1 MELSWACGSNGRN
14 FLRISSAAILVA
26 GVAAC
31 APESPP
37 AEHTVARHAI
47 LIVIDTLR
55 ADRVGFMGADR
66 PTSPRV
72 DQLARDGTSFSR
84 AYANSPWTVPST
96 ATILTSLY
104 PSEHGAEV
112 IGDVRNL
119 ADTPPRQIHAAVR
132 SIGEIL
138 QESEFRCG
146 LFSANPYLF
155 GRFKDGYDTSFVERQ
170 SATTITDLALEYI
183 ESVHNDRFFVHIQ
196 YMDLHPPIEPPA
208 PYFDLFPT
216 PEAGPRDERHKE
228 WAFSRGRDLTTDDF
242 VDFRDN
248 KLALYDGA
256 LRYID
261 NEIGRLVDTL
271 DSLEILEDTL
281 IVVTSDHG
289 EEFWDHAE
297 LEASLGGDPRGYY
310 GIGHGHSLFEELLR
324 VPLLFFGPGASSGL
338 TVDDPT
344 SLLDLAPTMLG
355 LLNVRIPEQMLGKNH
370 RSVVGGGEM
379 TTSVSTPI
387 YAESPAYGPNAWCL
401 IEGGWKVIVR
411 DDGVRLLYDLTSDPR
426 ETHDLASDNL
436 EFERKMQDRLD
447 SFRSTLAPI
456 EPTDAVDIDGRT
468 EEQLRSL
475 GYIE

>member
-1 MELSWACGSNGRN
+1 LELSWACGPIGRN
-14 FLRISSAAILVA
+14 LLRISSAAILVA
-26 GVAAC
+26 GAAAC
-31 APESPP
+31 APEPPP

-55 ADRVGFMGADR
+55 ADRVGYMGADR
-66 PTSPRV
+66 ATSPRV
-72 DQLARDGTSFSR
+72 DQLARDGTSFLR

-119 ADTPPRQIHAAVR
+119 AEMPPRQIHAAVR
-132 SIGEIL
+132 SVGEIL
-138 QESEFRCG
+138 QESRFRCG

-155 GRFKDGYDTSFVERQ
+155 GRFKDGYDTAFVDRQ

-183 ESVHNDRFFVHIQ
+183 ASVQGDRFFVHIQ

-208 PYFDLFPT
+208 PYFNLFPT
-216 PEAGPRDERHKE
+216 PEAGPRGERHKE
-228 WAFSRGRDLTTDDF
+228 WAFSRGRDLSSDEF
-242 VDFRDN
+242 VEFRDN

-261 NEIGRLVDTL
+261 DEIGRLMDTL
-271 DSLEILEDTL
+271 ESLGILEDTL

-297 LEASLGGDPRGYY
+297 LEAFLGGDPRGYY
-310 GIGHGHSLFEELLR
+310 GIGHGHTLFQELLR

-338 TVDDPT
+338 TVDDPV

-355 LLNVRIPEQMLGKNH
+355 LLDVRIPEQMRGKNLQ
-370 RSVVGGGEM
+370 SVNGGGKM
-379 TTSVSTPI
+379 KTPISTPI
-387 YAESPAYGPNAWCL
+387 YAESPAYGPSAWCL
-401 IEGGWKVIVR
+401 IEGGRKFIAR
-411 DDGVRLLYDLTSDPR
+411 DDGVRLLYDLVSDPR
-426 ETHDLASDNL
+426 ETHDLASDNPEL
-436 EFERKMQDRLD
+436 GQEMQDRLD
-447 SFRSTLAPI
+447 SFRSTLAPVG
-456 EPTDAVDIDGRT
+456 PTDSMNIDGRT
-468 EEQLRSL
+468 EEQLRAL
-475 GYIE
+475 GYVE

>member
-1 MELSWACGSNGRN
+1 MELSWACRSNGRS
-14 FLRISSAAILVA
+14 FLRISSAAILAA

-31 APESPP
+31 APEPP
-37 AEHTVARHAI
+37 SAEDAVARHAI

-72 DQLARDGTSFSR
+72 DQLARDGTSFSN

-138 QESEFRCG
+138 QESKFRCG

-208 PYFDLFPT
+208 PYFDLFLT

-355 LLNVRIPEQMLGKNH
+355 LLDVRIPEQMLGKNH

-379 TTSVSTPI
+379 TPSVSTPI

-401 IEGGWKVIVR
+401 IEGGWKVIAR

-436 EFERKMQDRLD
+436 ELERKMQDRLD
-447 SFRSTLAPI
+447 SFRSALAPI